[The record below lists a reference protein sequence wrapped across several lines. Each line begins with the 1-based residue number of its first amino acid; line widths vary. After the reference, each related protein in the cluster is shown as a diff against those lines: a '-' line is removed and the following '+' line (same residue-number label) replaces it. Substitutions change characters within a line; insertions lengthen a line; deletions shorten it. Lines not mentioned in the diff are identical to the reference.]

1 MLVRDVLREGE
12 GAGAGG
18 DGGTGAGGTGAG
30 GQNDAE
36 YYKAEAK
43 KAFEARDTL
52 KKQLRAL
59 EDAGRVLSDEQ
70 VEKYKAL
77 EEAAVK
83 AEEDRK
89 RKAGEFDSWRA
100 DFTKK
105 TDEQLQAERE
115 KAVKVT
121 ERLHTTLKD
130 HAFASAGEW
139 FGGEKAKTILTPAIA
154 AAYFG
159 RYVAVEEQDGAER
172 VVVRDPNGHA
182 ILDTK
187 TGKPAAFAQA
197 IGELIGMLPDK
208 DSVLRGS
215 GKTGSGSSGG
225 SGSTNQTTDLAE
237 LTRRAQSGDKAALAA
252 LKQQQGTLGGIRMGM
267 AVGKAS

>member
-1 MLVRDVLREGE
+1 MFVRDILREE
-12 GAGAGG
+12 PE
-18 DGGTGAGGTGAG
+18 GGTGGAPAPKADDLIPRTEAIEAFKARDKAKQALRELQESG
-30 GQNDAE
+30 LVLTPEQ
-36 YYKAEAK
+36 KAEV
-43 KAFEARDTL
+43 EN
-52 KKQLRAL
+52 LRA
-59 EDAGRVLSDEQ
+59 A
-70 VEKYKAL
+70 K
-77 EEAAVK
+77 VK

-89 RKAGEFDSWRA
+89 RKEGEFDSWRA
-100 DFTKK
+100 EFAKK
-105 TDEQLQAERE
+105 TEADIAAERE
-115 KAVKVT
+115 RAAKVT

-130 HAFASAGEW
+130 HAFASASEW
-139 FGGEKAKTILTPAIA
+139 FGGSESKTILTPAIA

-159 RYVAVEEQDGAER
+159 RYVAVEELDGAER

-187 TGKPAAFAQA
+187 TGKPATFAQA

-237 LTRRAQSGDKAALAA
+237 LTRRAQKGDKAALDA
-252 LKQQQGTLGGIRMGM
+252 LRQQQASLGGIRMGM